1 MDSAYRDIL
10 HRCFRCGWCK
20 FPLNYTDFN
29 CPAYLKYR
37 FESFSSG
44 GRMWLIRAWQEGDI
58 PTSERFGQ
66 ILFSCVTC
74 RNCVEACALPHIKDK
89 LVDVFIEARAEM
101 VDQGIIPPTVRDYFK
116 AVSTS
121 GNPYRMPS
129 RDRGL
134 WAEELDIPRYT
145 DQEYLLYVGD
155 EGAFD
160 ELGQR
165 MARSVAGLLMRTG
178 VSFGILGAEEV
189 SDGNDVHALG
199 EKGLAALLAG
209 QNIALMNRLGV
220 KKVITLSPHA
230 FNAMR
235 NWYPGHGAAFGV
247 YHYTQILQLFAGK
260 LAPAIDGGTTV
271 TYHDPCYLG
280 RWNGEYAAPRNILRS
295 VRGLRLV
302 EMDRAMQN
310 ALCCGGGGG
319 NFFTDMLGTGPDLAA
334 RARIREA
341 LATGADTLA
350 VACPQCY
357 RMLADAVKD
366 EGAQE
371 RIRVRELSD
380 IVAEAV
386 ASGPRP

>member
-1 MDSAYRDIL
+1 MMDSAYRDIL

-44 GRMWLIRAWQEGDI
+44 GRMWLIRAWQEGEVAS
-58 PTSERFGQ
+58 SERLSQ

-74 RNCVEACALPHIKDK
+74 RNCVEACAIPGIRDK
-89 LVDVFIEARAEM
+89 LVDLFIEARADM
-101 VDQGIIPPTVRDYFK
+101 VERGTIPPLVRDYFK
-116 AVSTS
+116 AISIS
-121 GNPYRMPS
+121 GNPYKVPAQ
-129 RDRGL
+129 DRGKWSDGL
-134 WAEELDIPRYT
+134 GLERYQG
-145 DQEYLLYVGD
+145 QEYLFYVGD
-155 EGAFD
+155 EGAFAA
-160 ELGQR
+160 LGQR
-165 MARSVAGLLMRTG
+165 MARSVALLLRRSG
-178 VSFGILGAEEV
+178 VSFGILGPDEF

-199 EKGLAALLAG
+199 EKGLAEYLAR
-209 QNIALMNRLGV
+209 QNIELMQELGV

-230 FNAMR
+230 FNAMK
-235 NWYPGHGAAFGV
+235 NQYPLHGSTAAV
-247 YHYTQILQLFAGK
+247 YHYTQVLQPLVAK
-260 LAPAIDGGTTV
+260 LAPALQEERVV

-280 RWNGEYAAPRNILRS
+280 RWNGEYRAPRAVLKA
-295 VRGLRLV
+295 VKGLKPV
-302 EMDRAMQN
+302 EMDRSMQN

-341 LATGADTLA
+341 LATGADTIA

-371 RIRVRELSD
+371 KVRVRELTE

-386 ASGPRP
+386 AA

>member
-20 FPLNYTDFN
+20 FPINYADFN

-44 GRMWLIRAWQEGDI
+44 GRMWLIRAWQDGEIKSG
-58 PTSERFGQ
+58 ERLGQ

-74 RNCVEACALPHIKDK
+74 RNCVEACAVPGIRDS
-89 LVDVFIEARAEM
+89 LVDVFIEARSDLVE
-101 VDQGIIPPTVRDYFK
+101 QGVIPPGVRDYFK
-116 AVSTS
+116 AVTVS
-121 GNPYRMPS
+121 GNPYKMPAK
-129 RDRGL
+129 DRGK
-134 WAEELDIPRYT
+134 WAEGLGISLYK
-145 DQEYLLYVGD
+145 DQEYLFYVGD

-165 MARSVAGLLMRTG
+165 MARSVAVLLMRSG
-178 VSFGILGAEEV
+178 VSFGVLGEEELN
-189 SDGNDVHALG
+189 DGNDVQALG
-199 EKGLAALLAG
+199 EKGLAAYLAAE
-209 QNIALMNRLGV
+209 NITLMKRHGV

-235 NWYPGHGAAFGV
+235 NQYPVHGSDFRV
-247 YHYTQILQLFAGK
+247 YHYTQALQPLVGK
-260 LAPAIDGGTTV
+260 LAPVLDPDRVV

-280 RWNGEYAAPRNILRS
+280 RWNREYAAPRNLLRA
-295 VRGLRLV
+295 VRGLKLS
-302 EMDRAMQN
+302 EMDRSQQN

-319 NFFTDMLGTGPDLAA
+319 NFFTDMLGTGTDLSS
-334 RARIREA
+334 RARVREA

-357 RMLADAVKD
+357 RMLADAVKA
-366 EGAQE
+366 EGAE
-371 RIRVRELSD
+371 DRIRVMEVSE
-380 IVAEAV
+380 IVNAAC
-386 ASGPRP
+386 R